1 MAPLPACRQVGS
13 LPSRTE
19 LVERLPVKRTYSKLG
34 LRWEELAGALA
45 LFPPFVY
52 SNFMDWLDPILK
64 QLISLKI
71 FVPFIP
77 LFVAF
82 NVLGILP
89 IFVSLTSEM
98 AHPER
103 KKVAR
108 QSILTGFLVSIGFLG
123 AGKWVF
129 ALLGITVSDFQIAGG
144 ILLFIIAIVDLIFPE
159 KTRSFPKET
168 MGVVPIGIPL
178 IVGPAVL
185 TLLLM
190 IVHTYGYFST
200 LLCLILNLLVV
211 WVAFDQSNRIMGVI
225 KEGGAKGVGK
235 VSSLLLA
242 AFAMMMVRMGIE
254 GWMGLVP

>member
-1 MAPLPACRQVGS
+1 MG
-13 LPSRTE
+13 
-19 LVERLPVKRTYSKLG
+19 
-34 LRWEELAGALA
+34 
-45 LFPPFVY
+45 
-52 SNFMDWLDPILK
+52 WLDSIWK
-64 QLISLKI
+64 EMISLDI
-71 FVPFIP
+71 FLPFIP

-82 NVLGILP
+82 DALGVLP

-98 AHPER
+98 EQSAR
-103 KKVAR
+103 KKVIH
-108 QSILTGFLVSIGFLG
+108 QSTLTAFLVSIGFLG
-123 AGKWVF
+123 MGKSIF
-129 ALLGITVSDFQIAGG
+129 ALLGISVSDFKIAGG

-159 KTRSFPKET
+159 KTRTFPKET

-211 WVAFDQSNRIMGVI
+211 WLVFSQSHWILRFM
-225 KEGGAKGVGK
+225 KEGGTKGVAK

-242 AFAMMMVRMGIE
+242 AFAMMMIRIGIKE
-254 GWMGLVP
+254 WMDMFSQSHF